1 VADVASWTLVNVI
14 SSSLNHVER
23 REAIRSTWGAVKF
36 LDGLKIVNVFV
47 VGRTADL
54 RLQSE
59 LNKESDRYGDL
70 LQFGKDD
77 SFK

>member
-1 VADVASWTLVNVI
+1 LADTVDWVLVNFI
-14 SSSLNHVER
+14 KSSVNHAER
-23 REAIRSTWGAVKF
+23 RKAIRSTWGAVKF

-59 LNKESDRYGDL
+59 INKGSESYGDL
-70 LQFGKDD
+70 LQFGKGDAA
-77 SFK
+77 K

>member
-1 VADVASWTLVNVI
+1 
-14 SSSLNHVER
+14 
-23 REAIRSTWGAVKF
+23 VKF

-59 LNKESDRYGDL
+59 INKESESYGDL
-70 LQFGKDD
+70 LQFGKGDAA
-77 SFK
+77 K